1 MRKENF
7 TWKFITLLVALF
19 ITGLG
24 AKAAVG
30 PDTVA
35 IHNLGHA
42 SIHMEYKNLHIYVD
56 PYSAVAD
63 FDLMPDA
70 DLIFVTHEHA
80 DHYDLTALNKL
91 KKAGTILVTTQA
103 VRDLG
108 TYTGTVQVL
117 YNGQSTVVM
126 GIPVKAVP
134 AYNVLNTMYHP
145 RGEGNGYVF
154 TFDEKKV
161 YVAGGTE
168 NIPEMRMM
176 GRIDVAFLPMNL
188 PYTMTPAE
196 VFTAGLNI
204 RPDILYVYHYE
215 TSDTALVR
223 ALLKNYIK
231 EIRIGPS
238 LYYLRTKTATT
249 ASQKILRGRDLVFY
263 PNPVVDYIIV
273 SDVKRDSEI
282 CVYDMAGKLLLR
294 QQITDS
300 GDQRLELGALR
311 AGAYLLKYKDKDV
324 IKSNVIVKK

>member
-1 MRKENF
+1 MRNENF
-7 TWKFITLLVALF
+7 TWKFIALSAVLF

-24 AKAAVG
+24 ASAAVG

-63 FDLMPDA
+63 FDKMPDA
-70 DLIFVTHEHA
+70 DLIFVTHGHP
-80 DHYDLTALNKL
+80 DHYDLTAINKL
-91 KKAGTILVTTQA
+91 QKAGTILVTTQE
-103 VRDLG
+103 VSDLG

-117 YNGQSTVVM
+117 YNGQSAVVM

-134 AYNVLNTMYHP
+134 AYNVFNTTYHP

-154 TFDEKKV
+154 TFDDKKI

-168 NIPEMRMM
+168 NIAEMRMM

-196 VFTAGLNI
+196 VFTAALNI

-215 TSDTALVR
+215 NSDTALVR
-223 ALLKNYIK
+223 ALLKDFIK

-238 LYYLRTKTATT
+238 LYYLKTKKETT
-249 ASQKILRGRDLVFY
+249 ANQRIFKGRDLVFY
-263 PNPVVDYIIV
+263 PNPVKDHIII
-273 SDVKRDSEI
+273 SDVKEGSE
-282 CVYDMAGKLLLR
+282 VSVFDMSGKLLLK
-294 QQITDS
+294 QQITNS
-300 GDQRLELGALR
+300 GNQRMELGTLR
-311 AGAYLLKYKDKDV
+311 PGAYLLKYKDKDV
-324 IKSNVIVKK
+324 IKSNVILKR